1 MQVYREDLDP
11 RALILTGLDSCVV
24 GVDQNMW
31 LVYDYYKM
39 VDFFMERDDMSEEDS
54 VSWIAY
60 NILGLCPNRFVIQFT
75 GTFGDEE

>member
-39 VDFFMERDDMSEEDS
+39 VDFFMERDRYERK
-54 VSWIAY
+54 
-60 NILGLCPNRFVIQFT
+60 GLC
-75 GTFGDEE
+75 